1 MRVNKWDLSCSF
13 FFFFQNCGQLINITF
28 IIFLLRYFILFT
40 REFPIFSNNFKKT
53 RNLCFRRFPTVPDLR
68 KYEIRNDSIFQ
79 R

>member
-40 REFPIFSNNFKKT
+40 REFPIFSNNF
-53 RNLCFRRFPTVPDLR
+53 R
-68 KYEIRNDSIFQ
+68 KRGIYVFVVFQ
-79 R
+79 PCPI